1 MLHKMYMYAKY
12 IVNLAVDCHVEN
24 PVIISTHCC
33 KTLYMAS
40 YSVLLLLDTGGCDSG
55 LLYH

>member
-1 MLHKMYMYAKY
+1 MLHKMYMYTKY

-24 PVIISTHCC
+24 PVIISTYWC